1 MATIVLVDDEEAI
14 AWTLSHVLRLAGHT
28 PIVASNGHEAL
39 RTLSGI
45 HDLLVLDL
53 GLPDLSG
60 AEVLRRVKRNPE
72 TARIPVIVVSG
83 HPDATDLVAR
93 DSARGAVAI
102 FQKPIY
108 GSELCAA
115 IEIVLAAHST
125 EADATPG
132 HHPSRSW
139 PHHNL
144 LYRLISEGSDLLVRQ
159 VCRRLGADRGWAP
172 RTRTSQAPSWA
183 DIVRWARRER
193 LIDEADGIALLEGAS
208 AQPLAQPA

>member
-14 AWTLSHVLRLAGHT
+14 AWTLSHTLRMAGHT
-28 PIVASNGHEAL
+28 PIVAPNGHEAL
-39 RTLSGI
+39 RALRGD

-93 DSARGAVAI
+93 DPARGAVVI

-115 IEIVLAAHST
+115 VEIVLAAHST
-125 EADATPG
+125 GADATPA
-132 HHPSRSW
+132 HLQSESYPD
-139 PHHNL
+139 HNL
-144 LYRLISEGSDLLVRQ
+144 LYRLISAGSDLLVRQ
-159 VCRRLGADRGWAP
+159 VCRRLGADRGWTP
-172 RTRTSQAPSWA
+172 RARTSQAPSWA
-183 DIVRWARRER
+183 DIVRWARREE
-193 LIDEADGIALLEGAS
+193 LIDDADGVALLEGAS
-208 AQPLAQPA
+208 AQTQAQPA